1 MPYTRWIYSGTE
13 TVYGYDFN
21 PINASVVDTNNEPRA
36 ETGRWNMAGR
46 EMR

>member
-21 PINASVVDTNNEPRA
+21 HVDASGVDTNNETRA
-36 ETGRWNMAGR
+36 ETGRRNMAGR